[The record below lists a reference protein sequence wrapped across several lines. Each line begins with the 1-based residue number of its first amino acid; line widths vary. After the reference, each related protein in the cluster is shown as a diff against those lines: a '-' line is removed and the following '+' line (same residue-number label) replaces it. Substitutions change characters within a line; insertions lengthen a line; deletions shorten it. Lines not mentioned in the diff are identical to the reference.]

1 MANVTVSKVAIP
13 NCINASAETV
23 IVQNIR
29 YSDIVNGG
37 TYADNDTATF
47 TIPIGVGQA
56 VVGVGVKL
64 ITAFTDSG
72 SGDELAVEVG
82 DGTDPNGFITTADLH
97 TSQTEITYVYN
108 TGAYIDTETSKLYLV
123 ADTIDILLT
132 PNLAT
137 GTDYSLDELTAG
149 EFEVKV
155 FLRDLNS

>member
-1 MANVTVSKVAIP
+1 MANVAVTKVAIP
-13 NCINASAETV
+13 NGLNGSTETV

-29 YSDIVNGG
+29 YQDIINGG
-37 TYADNDTATF
+37 TFADNDTATF
-47 TIPIGVGQA
+47 TVPVGAGQA

-82 DGTDPNGFITTADLH
+82 DGSDANGFITTADLH
-97 TSQTEITYVYN
+97 ASQTEISYVYN

-123 ADTIDILLT
+123 ADTLDILLT

-137 GTDYSLDELTAG
+137 GTDYSLSELTAG